1 MLNERSKKNLI
12 GVKPQLVK
20 VIELAASR
28 LPFVVTEGLRTP
40 AKQKQLLAEKKT
52 QTLESRHLTGDAVD
66 IYCGSWEP
74 KDFMPAL
81 REIYKAGNEL
91 GIKLRFG
98 CNWSSNP
105 DDKTS
110 SKFKDYPHIEL
121 PKS

>member
-52 QTLESRHLTGDAVD
+52 QTLESRHLTGDA
-66 IYCGSWEP
+66 
-74 KDFMPAL
+74 
-81 REIYKAGNEL
+81 
-91 GIKLRFG
+91 
-98 CNWSSNP
+98 
-105 DDKTS
+105 
-110 SKFKDYPHIEL
+110 
-121 PKS
+121 